1 METLANYDLVGS
13 LIDLLV
19 LDFQLDCF
27 SMFCENIYNT
37 LNIMVGIHNALLSVI
52 LKYAS
57 TIAPMA
63 PILLVVGG
71 AKAEALV
78 PCETGAT

>member
-37 LNIMVGIHNALLSVI
+37 LNVMVGIHNALLSVI

-57 TIAPMA
+57 TIA

>member
-1 METLANYDLVGS
+1 VETLANYDLVGS

-37 LNIMVGIHNALLSVI
+37 LNVMVGIHNALLSVI

-57 TIAPMA
+57 TIA